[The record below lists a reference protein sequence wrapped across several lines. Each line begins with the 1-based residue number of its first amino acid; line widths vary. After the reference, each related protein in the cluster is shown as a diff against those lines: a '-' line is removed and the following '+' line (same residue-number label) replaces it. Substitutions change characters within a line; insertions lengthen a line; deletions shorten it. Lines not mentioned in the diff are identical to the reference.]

1 MSELSRLMLK
11 AVRSLP
17 PEEQDALL
25 EAMLEPRLVSWPG
38 PDPDPAGPGP
48 GSPAGPGLAAAE
60 VVHGPP
66 AHGVHGT
73 GRGFG
78 VTLPPLGPE
87 TGGPWQSVPVR
98 LSTDQHERLKQWCQ
112 ANGFTMAVVL
122 RGLVARFLDDQATRR
137 PRSPAEPPPPPVP
150 GQAGTSPPVPEPDPG
165 PDPGQAGTSPADSG
179 APGSGG

>member
-1 MSELSRLMLK
+1 MSELSRLMVK

-25 EAMLEPRLVSWPG
+25 EAMLEPRFAAWPGPGGPPG
-38 PDPDPAGPGP
+38 PDPRY
-48 GSPAGPGLAAAE
+48 E
-60 VVHGPP
+60 
-66 AHGVHGT
+66 
-73 GRGFG
+73 

-137 PRSPAEPPPPPVP
+137 PRATTAPAPAEGAQPPV
-150 GQAGTSPPVPEPDPG
+150 G
-165 PDPGQAGTSPADSG
+165 
-179 APGSGG
+179 

>member
-25 EAMLEPRLVSWPG
+25 EAMLEPRLVPWAAPG
-38 PDPDPAGPGP
+38 VPDPGAT
-48 GSPAGPGLAAAE
+48 GPGLPTGE
-60 VVHGPP
+60 VFHGPIP
-66 AHGVHGT
+66 PPRVYGPE
-73 GRGFG
+73 RGFG
-78 VTLPPLGPE
+78 VTLPPLGPEAGGPRARRPGPLSPRPPPRVSGPERGFGFPLPPLGPE

-122 RGLVARFLDDQATRR
+122 RGLVARFLDDQATRS
-137 PRSPAEPPPPPVP
+137 PRSPSTQVP
-150 GQAGTSPPVPEPDPG
+150 DEG
-165 PDPGQAGTSPADSG
+165 
-179 APGSGG
+179 

>member
-17 PEEQDALL
+17 AEEQDQLL
-25 EAMLEPRLVSWPG
+25 EAMLEPRLAPWPG
-38 PDPDPAGPGP
+38 PG
-48 GSPAGPGLAAAE
+48 GPGLPAPD
-60 VVHGPP
+60 VLTGQTSVHRVYGQDP
-66 AHGVHGT
+66 
-73 GRGFG
+73 RWE

-137 PRSPAEPPPPPVP
+137 RPPADEDAEPSV
-150 GQAGTSPPVPEPDPG
+150 G
-165 PDPGQAGTSPADSG
+165 
-179 APGSGG
+179 